1 MADVEADTHGHLR
14 TDPITIRHVSLEQ
27 PWIWLAAGW
36 RDLWRVPTISLT
48 YGTVFFAISVAITAG
63 LVYADLLYLLP
74 PLIAGFML
82 VGPMLAVGCYEASR
96 RLETG
101 EPVRLIDVTF
111 VYTRAPAQLA
121 FVGALLSLFFLAWIR
136 TAMLIFAIFY
146 GIEAPPVPELVSA
159 FLFTYKGLSF
169 LAVGT
174 AVGAVLAF
182 VAFAVSVISV
192 PMLMR
197 HETDAVTAMAKS
209 IEAVRRNFW
218 PMMLWAWLIA
228 LLTVCGVATLY
239 VGSIIT
245 LPLVGHAT
253 WHAYRSLIADSGP
266 N

>member
-1 MADVEADTHGHLR
+1 MADIGAGAHRGLR
-14 TDPITIRHVSLEQ
+14 TDPVAIRRISLEQ

-36 RDLWRVPTISLT
+36 RDMWRVPVVSLT
-48 YGTVFFAISVAITAG
+48 YGGLFFAVSAALTAG
-63 LVYADLLYLLP
+63 LVHADLLYLLP
-74 PLIAGFML
+74 PLAAGFML

-96 RLETG
+96 RLEAG
-101 EPVRLIDVTF
+101 EPIRLIDVTF

-136 TAMLIFAIFY
+136 TAMLIFAVFY
-146 GIEAPPVPELVSA
+146 GMEAPPMPELVSA

-182 VAFAVSVISV
+182 VAFAVSAISV
-192 PMLMR
+192 PLLMR
-197 HETDAVTAMAKS
+197 HDTDAVTAMAKS
-209 IEAVRRNFW
+209 VEAVRRNVR

-228 LLTVCGVATLY
+228 LLTVCGLASLY
-239 VGSIIT
+239 VGLIVT
-245 LPLVGHAT
+245 FPLVGHAT
-253 WHAYRSLIADSGP
+253 WHAYRSLVADSSA